1 MIGCQCTVTVRP
13 GSEIDGRFGL
23 WGRPAADDCRIA
35 EVSQSESP
43 AARVLKAQSLS
54 VTVC

>member
-23 WGRPAADDCRIA
+23 WGRPAADDCRIG
-35 EVSQSESP
+35 ESV
-43 AARVLKAQSLS
+43 RVASGPGLEGPVTECDS
-54 VTVC
+54 VLA